1 MLLIVPVL
9 LKLPI
14 VVLLKYIA
22 SFVLELMVPLL
33 LKLLIVDLL
42 LDFPQTVIANLEE
55 PLPIMPSLAKVSIV
69 APF

>member
-1 MLLIVPVL
+1 M
-9 LKLPI
+9 
-14 VVLLKYIA
+14 
-22 SFVLELMVPLL
+22 

-69 APF
+69 APFRLLVPKITLATLLPPIRVPWFLKVVVEELG